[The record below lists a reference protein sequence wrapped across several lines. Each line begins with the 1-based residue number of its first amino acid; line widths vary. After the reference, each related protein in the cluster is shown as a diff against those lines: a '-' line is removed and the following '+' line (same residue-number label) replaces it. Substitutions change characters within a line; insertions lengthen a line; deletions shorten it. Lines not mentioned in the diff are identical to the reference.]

1 MASPGFTKRQRE
13 QARKEKQRDKA
24 ARKLAR
30 KREKEELVASGLG
43 GVDENGMPIIGDEGA
58 LGASDES
65 DEQDAG
71 VPAGNIEGAAEDKQ

>member
-30 KREKEELVASGLG
+30 KRDKELG
-43 GVDENGMPIIGDEGA
+43 IVSPDDQDMMLAGENIEGD
-58 LGASDES
+58 S
-65 DEQDAG
+65 DEQDASAPEH
-71 VPAGNIEGAAEDKQ
+71 VESAVEEKQ

>member
-30 KREKEELVASGLG
+30 KRDKELGIVSPEDQDMVAGEGLADDVDDNDG
-43 GVDENGMPIIGDEGA
+43 GSSVA
-58 LGASDES
+58 
-65 DEQDAG
+65 
-71 VPAGNIEGAAEDKQ
+71 AGNVESAVEDKQ

>member
-30 KREKEELVASGLG
+30 KRDKELG
-43 GVDENGMPIIGDEGA
+43 IVSPEDQDMMIAGEGSEGA
-58 LGASDES
+58 LPDGA
-65 DEQDAG
+65 DAD
-71 VPAGNIEGAAEDKQ
+71 VETAVEEKQ

>member
-30 KREKEELVASGLG
+30 KRDKELGIVSPEDQDLVAGEGQAGDMDDNDG
-43 GVDENGMPIIGDEGA
+43 GSVA
-58 LGASDES
+58 
-65 DEQDAG
+65 
-71 VPAGNIEGAAEDKQ
+71 AGNVESGVEDKQ